1 MSGYE
6 VARVEIE
13 GFRPNSFNFNARE
26 SPSDP
31 TKTTKLYGTAAITAA
46 RCWWGACDFAHDALK
61 FRAGRDARNR
71 GAKLMNR
78 GFRGHFFA
86 ANSTSPRSGASLTT
100 RTGPN

>member
-1 MSGYE
+1 MSAHE

-13 GFRPNSFNFNARE
+13 GFRHNSFNFNARE
-26 SPSDP
+26 SPSHP

-46 RCWWGACDFAHDALK
+46 RCWWGACDFAHEAPESC
-61 FRAGRDARNR
+61 AGRDARNR
-71 GAKLMNR
+71 GANLMNR
-78 GFRGHFFA
+78 GLPGHLFA